1 MNVTVYP
8 AKPKGILSAIPSK
21 SMAHRLLICAALTEG
36 ITRVRCT
43 ASSEDIDATVRCLRA
58 MGSNTQKIGN
68 YYIVPKIKV
77 HAGQT
82 VIFDCGESGT
92 TLRLMMCIAA
102 GLGLCAR
109 FTGSQRLFERPLSP
123 LEEVL
128 TDHGIVISRDGAGR
142 IIQSGR
148 AFGENY
154 EISGDV
160 SSQFISGLLLM
171 LPLCKGVSVTVTGT
185 FESKPYVDLTVS
197 ALRQADLNVIEDG
210 RKYTVTG
217 RYDLRDC
224 AVEGDWSNSAFP
236 LVMGALGGN
245 VEVSGLN
252 TDSLQGDKEILSVL
266 SRFGTKIEFINNR
279 FFCKAENLTA
289 TRIDASDIPDMVPV
303 LSVVAAVSEG
313 ATEIFGA
320 KRLRLKESDRLQTV
334 CDMINNL
341 GGNCRVTDDGLIIEG
356 VKKLSGGRVDACRD
370 HRIAMS
376 AAVASIRCETPVA
389 IEGAEAVN
397 KSYPAFFEDLKSL
410 GVNIEVEE

>member
-1 MNVTVYP
+1 MNVKVYP
-8 AKPKGILSAIPSK
+8 TKPAGIINAIPSK

-36 ITRVRCT
+36 VTRVRC
-43 ASSEDIDATVRCLRA
+43 ASSSEDIDATVRCLRA
-58 MGSNTQKIGN
+58 MGSNVQKIGN
-68 YYIVPKIKV
+68 YYIVPKVTAHPGKSV
-77 HAGQT
+77 T
-82 VIFDCGESGT
+82 LDCAESGT

-128 TDHGIVISRDGAGR
+128 TDHGIVISRDTGGR

-171 LPLCKGVSVTVTGT
+171 LPLCKGVSVTVTGN

-197 ALRQADLNVIEDG
+197 ALRQADLNVSQEG
-210 RKYTVTG
+210 RKYTVAG

-224 AVEGDWSNSAFP
+224 SVEGDWSNGAFP
-236 LVMGALGGN
+236 LVLGALGGN
-245 VEVSGLN
+245 VEISGLN
-252 TDSLQGDKEILSVL
+252 ADSLQGDKAVLSVL
-266 SRFGTKIEFINNR
+266 SQFGVTAESSNGAI
-279 FFCKAENLTA
+279 FCKADRLTA
-289 TRIDASDIPDMVPV
+289 TRVDVTDIPDMVPAI
-303 LSVVAAVSEG
+303 SVVAAVSEG
-313 ATEIFGA
+313 VTEIFGA
-320 KRLRLKESDRLQTV
+320 KRLRLKESDRLTTV
-334 CDMINNL
+334 CNMINNL
-341 GGNCRVTDDGLIIEG
+341 GGKCKITDDGLLIEG
-356 VKKLSGGRVDACRD
+356 VEKLLGGRVDAVKD

-376 AAVASIRCETPVA
+376 AAVASVRCEAPVV
-389 IEGAEAVN
+389 IEDAEAVN

-410 GVNIEVEE
+410 GFNIEVEE